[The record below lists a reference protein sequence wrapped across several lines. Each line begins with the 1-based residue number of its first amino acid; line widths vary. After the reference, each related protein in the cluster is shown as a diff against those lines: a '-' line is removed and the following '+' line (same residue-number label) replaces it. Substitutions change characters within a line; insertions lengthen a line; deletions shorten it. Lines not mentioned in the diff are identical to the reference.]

1 MTSIDIGHSPVGPCV
16 CQITELGVAVMIA
29 EFIIVLSE
37 ANTLQ
42 VWRRRIF
49 LFGVVI
55 ATLSVGGSALPV

>member
-1 MTSIDIGHSPVGPCV
+1 M

-49 LFGVVI
+49 LLGVVI
-55 ATLSVGGSALPV
+55 ATLSVGDSALPV